1 MSREAH
7 VRNLWEPGGKT
18 PPGHPA
24 CAVNAERRLK
34 RIDLMRCRMRDE
46 GWPLA
51 VALQE
56 VAANRPEV
64 RRLRAV
70 RAERRGKRRDLIASG
85 VDQEGERKRT
95 IDDGSKG
102 LSR

>member
-1 MSREAH
+1 M
-7 VRNLWEPGGKT
+7 
-18 PPGHPA
+18 
-24 CAVNAERRLK
+24 NAERRLK